1 MIEKFIITTLLIL
14 WAEKQLEPPPVVVP
28 AIEEGVKAVEV
39 REVPKDAVNVSEVMA
54 LKEVLEKVVDLQK
67 KEGEQ

>member
-14 WAEKQLEPPPVVVP
+14 WAEKQLEPTPVVVP
-28 AIEEGVKAVEV
+28 TIEEGVKAVEV

-54 LKEVLEKVVDLQK
+54 LKEVLEKIVDLQK

>member
-1 MIEKFIITTLLIL
+1 METFLLAFLTI
-14 WAEKQLEPPPVVVP
+14 WFVDSQLQPPPIVVP
-28 AIEEGVKAVEV
+28 PIEEGIKTQEV

-67 KEGEQ
+67 REEEQ

>member
-14 WAEKQLEPPPVVVP
+14 WAEKQLEPTPVVVP
-28 AIEEGVKAVEV
+28 TIEEGVKEIEV
-39 REVPKDAVNVSEVMA
+39 REVSKDAVNVSEVMA

>member
-14 WAEKQLEPPPVVVP
+14 WAEKQLEPSPVVVP
-28 AIEEGVKAVEV
+28 TIEEGVKAVEV

-54 LKEVLEKVVDLQK
+54 LKEVLEKIVDLQK

>member
-14 WAEKQLEPPPVVVP
+14 WAEKQLEPTPVVVP
-28 AIEEGVKAVEV
+28 TIEEGVKAVEV

>member
-14 WAEKQLEPPPVVVP
+14 WAEKQLEPTPVVVP
-28 AIEEGVKAVEV
+28 TIEEGVKAVEV
-39 REVPKDAVNVSEVMA
+39 REVPKDAVNVAEVMA

>member
-1 MIEKFIITTLLIL
+1 METFLIL
-14 WAEKQLEPPPVVVP
+14 TALILFLDSQLQPPPIVEPP
-28 AIEEGVKAVEV
+28 IEEKTQEV
-39 REVPKDAVNVSEVMA
+39 REVPKDAVNVAEVMA